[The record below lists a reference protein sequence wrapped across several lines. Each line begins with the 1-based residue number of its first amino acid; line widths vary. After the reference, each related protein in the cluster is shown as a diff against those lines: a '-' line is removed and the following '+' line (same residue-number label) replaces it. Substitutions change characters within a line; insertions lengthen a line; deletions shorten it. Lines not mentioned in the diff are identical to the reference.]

1 MINNNLSQSF
11 SYTNYKLRKTKTF
24 QVKNLLNNLL
34 TISQL
39 HKYYPN
45 IIKTK
50 QCIFCDQSD
59 DSIHWLFCPNPQL
72 IFDIIK
78 SNIQFNFTTSNL
90 DVSSSQLLHL
100 QNSFI
105 NYHSLQLPQPFSN
118 NISLHQ
124 TITGLIP
131 NDLIQLLYLYTDS
144 HKSAHQLITSLF
156 IKISESIH
164 EQLWKPYCAKL
175 SEWKQTNNI
184 KLHKQNSQANNIQL
198 RPLLTHNHSNSNEL
212 LVYVDILKNN
222 IKTLYI
228 L

>member
-1 MINNNLSQSF
+1 MS
-11 SYTNYKLRKTKTF
+11 KTKTF
-24 QVKNLLNNLL
+24 WVKNLLNNLP

-39 HKYYPN
+39 YKYYSN

-59 DSIHWLFCPNPQL
+59 DSIHWLFCSNPQL

-105 NYHSLQLPQPFSN
+105 NHHSLQLLQPFFN

-124 TITGLIP
+124 SIIGLIP
-131 NDLIQLLYLYTDS
+131 NDLIQLLYPYTDS
-144 HKSAHQLITSLF
+144 YKSAHQLIISLF

-164 EQLWKPYCAKL
+164 EQL
-175 SEWKQTNNI
+175 
-184 KLHKQNSQANNIQL
+184 
-198 RPLLTHNHSNSNEL
+198 
-212 LVYVDILKNN
+212 
-222 IKTLYI
+222 
-228 L
+228 